1 MPRIPALVA
10 LTLALLT
17 AGGCQSLQTAP
28 GVYKMANQARFNA
41 VSPWLT
47 DYATLKPAL
56 APRIFDLVNS
66 WDKEVQAQRAA
77 SAPTT
82 QP

>member
-28 GVYKMANQARFNA
+28 AAYRFANQARFNA

-47 DYATLKPAL
+47 DYATLKPEL

-66 WDKEVQAQRAA
+66 WDREVQAQRAA
-77 SAPTT
+77 TT
-82 QP
+82 QAVK

>member
-10 LTLALLT
+10 MTLALLT

-28 GVYKMANQARFNA
+28 PAYKFANQARYNA

-47 DYATLKPAL
+47 DYATLKPEL

-66 WDKEVQAQRAA
+66 WDREVQAQRAA
-77 SAPTT
+77 TT
-82 QP
+82 QAVK

>member
-28 GVYKMANQARFNA
+28 PAYKFANQARFNA

-66 WDKEVQAQRAA
+66 WDKEVQSQRAA
-77 SAPTT
+77 TT
-82 QP
+82 QAVK